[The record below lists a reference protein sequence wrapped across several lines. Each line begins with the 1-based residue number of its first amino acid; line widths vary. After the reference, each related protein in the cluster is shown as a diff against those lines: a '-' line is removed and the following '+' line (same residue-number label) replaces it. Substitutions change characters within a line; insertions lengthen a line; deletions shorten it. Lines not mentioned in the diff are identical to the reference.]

1 MATKQ
6 FADLGLDPRLMR
18 ALSKKAYTAPTPVQA
33 EAIPKSLEGRDIV
46 ARARTGSGKT
56 MAYLLPALHKL
67 LGSANTSASF
77 QVIVL
82 VPTRELCEQVRQ
94 EAHGMAVHCGAGL
107 SVTSL
112 GNETTDH
119 AARIAVSNAGQLV
132 VTTPGRLATALK
144 DKTLPAAHLHEHLQV
159 RRPSPAGATPSMFL
173 AAPVGMHVLPSGAS
187 IQSGPG
193 VQGWHGTAC
202 QALLCTAVRSPCG
215 RESEQHY

>member
-119 AARIAVSNAGQLV
+119 AACIAVSNAGQLV
-132 VTTPGRLATALK
+132 ITTPGRLATALK

-159 RRPSPAGATPSMFL
+159 RLPRTRIILCHRCSLPHALRSLLQASKAVAELNALQLGFQPA
-173 AAPVGMHVLPSGAS
+173 AS
-187 IQSGPG
+187 
-193 VQGWHGTAC
+193 
-202 QALLCTAVRSPCG
+202 AVCS
-215 RESEQHY
+215 SL